1 MATPCSCVAKSER
14 LRSLAR
20 TGTCLNKHSAKHIAF
35 TLTFPRRHTPF
46 AIFTAFPCSIVAL
59 PNKCR
64 LAFLFVHQPIPFN
77 FMQTHPPNSTST
89 TSTLNYRDTTVT
101 DNEIRVGRAAR
112 NDLRVR
118 LGDPIHVKAETS
130 AKYATYV
137 KVAVFEDSL
146 SSSDTGGSGG
156 KGKAVDEKKLLDA
169 KVAPYFEG
177 KFRPLHKG
185 SVFATAGG
193 VEFKVTFDTEG
204 VKWASDF
211 CFMLLHY
218 F

>member
-1 MATPCSCVAKSER
+1 MPTHLLTWT
-14 LRSLAR
+14 LRRPA
-20 TGTCLNKHSAKHIAF
+20 N
-35 TLTFPRRHTPF
+35 
-46 AIFTAFPCSIVAL
+46 L
-59 PNKCR
+59 P
-64 LAFLFVHQPIPFN
+64 
-77 FMQTHPPNSTST
+77 
-89 TSTLNYRDTTVT
+89 YRDTTVT

-118 LGDPIHVKAETS
+118 IGDPVHVKAETS

-146 SSSDTGGSGG
+146 SASDKGGGG
-156 KGKAVDEKKLLDA
+156 KGQVDESKLLSA